1 MRKEDPA
8 PLDRSKGGTS
18 MATYITLV
26 KLTDQGAKNVK
37 QWGERIQEALQVG
50 AALGVHSRPYMT
62 MGPYDF
68 IGIAEAPDDETMA
81 KVNLSI
87 ASRGDVQ
94 TQTMRAFGL
103 EEIQQIVEGVR

>member
-1 MRKEDPA
+1 
-8 PLDRSKGGTS
+8 

-37 QWGERIQEALQVG
+37 QWPERIKEAMQVAG
-50 AALGVHSRPYMT
+50 QLGVSFQTWMT

-68 IGIAEAPDDETMA
+68 IGIAEAADDETIG

-94 TQTMRAFGL
+94 TLTMRAFGI
-103 EEIQQIVEGVR
+103 EEIQRIVEGVR

>member
-1 MRKEDPA
+1 MDRPYPRVMRKEDPA
-8 PLDRSKGGTS
+8 LLDRSKGGTS

-37 QWGERIQEALQVG
+37 QWGERIQEVLQVG
-50 AALGVHSRPYMT
+50 ASLGVNFRTYMT

-68 IGIAEAPDDETMA
+68 IGIAEAPDDETIA

-94 TQTMRAFGL
+94 
-103 EEIQQIVEGVR
+103 

>member
-1 MRKEDPA
+1 M
-8 PLDRSKGGTS
+8 

-26 KLTDQGAKNVK
+26 KLTDQGVKNVK
-37 QWGERIQEALQVG
+37 QSGERIQEAMQVG
-50 AALGVHSRPYMT
+50 ASLGVHFQVYMT

-68 IGIAEAPDDETMA
+68 VGIAEAPDDETIA

-94 TQTMRAFGL
+94 TLTMRAFGP
-103 EEIQQIVEGVR
+103 EEIRRIIEGVR

>member
-1 MRKEDPA
+1 
-8 PLDRSKGGTS
+8 

-26 KLTDQGAKNVK
+26 KLTDQGVRNVK
-37 QWGERIQEALQVG
+37 EWPARIQEALQVAG
-50 AALGVHSRPYMT
+50 ELGVRFQPWMT

-68 IGIAEAPDDETMA
+68 IGIAEAADDETIA

-94 TQTMRAFGL
+94 TVTMRAFGV
-103 EEIQQIVEGVR
+103 EEIQRIVGGVR

>member
-1 MRKEDPA
+1 
-8 PLDRSKGGTS
+8 

-26 KLTDQGAKNVK
+26 KLTEQGTKNVK
-37 QWGERIQEALQVG
+37 QWGERIQEAVQIG
-50 AALGVHSRPYMT
+50 ANLGVRFQTYMT

-68 IGIAEAPDDETMA
+68 IGIAEAPDDETIA

-94 TQTMRAFGL
+94 TMTMRAFGPGIGHADSVRKIGSRL
-103 EEIQQIVEGVR
+103 GVEIQA

>member
-1 MRKEDPA
+1 
-8 PLDRSKGGTS
+8 

-26 KLTDQGAKNVK
+26 KLTDQGVKNVK
-37 QWGERIQEALQVG
+37 QWPERIQEAMQV
-50 AALGVHSRPYMT
+50 AAELGCRFDAYMT

-68 IGIAEAPDDETMA
+68 VGVGEAPDDETMA

-94 TQTMRAFGL
+94 TLTMRAFQGD
-103 EEIQQIVEGVR
+103 EIHRIVEGVR

>member
-1 MRKEDPA
+1 
-8 PLDRSKGGTS
+8 

-26 KLTDQGAKNVK
+26 KLTDQGARNVK
-37 QWGERIQEALQVG
+37 QWGEKIQEALQIG
-50 AALGVHSRPYMT
+50 AGMGVNFQPYMT

-87 ASRGDVQ
+87 AARGDVQ
-94 TQTMRAFGL
+94 TLTMRAFGP
-103 EEIQQIVEGVR
+103 EEIRRIVEGVR

>member
-1 MRKEDPA
+1 
-8 PLDRSKGGTS
+8 

-37 QWGERIQEALQVG
+37 ELPQRIQEGLRVASE
-50 AALGVHSRPYMT
+50 LGVTFLPYMT

-68 IGIAEAPDDETMA
+68 VGIAEAPDDETIA
-81 KVNLSI
+81 KVNISV

-94 TQTMRAFGL
+94 TLTMRAFGM
-103 EEIQQIVEGVR
+103 EEIQRIIAGVR

>member
-1 MRKEDPA
+1 
-8 PLDRSKGGTS
+8 

-37 QWGERIQEALQVG
+37 QVTERIREAMQVAG
-50 AALGVHSRPYMT
+50 EFGVRFQAYMT

-68 IGIAEAPDDETMA
+68 VGIAQAPDDEAA
-81 KVNLSI
+81 KANLSI

-94 TQTMRAFGL
+94 TLTMRAFQG
-103 EEIQQIVEGVR
+103 EEIQRIVEGVRSRSCG

>member
-1 MRKEDPA
+1 
-8 PLDRSKGGTS
+8 

-26 KLTDQGAKNVK
+26 KLTDQGVKNVK
-37 QWGERIQEALQVG
+37 QCGERIQEAVQMG
-50 AALGVHSRPYMT
+50 AALGVTFQTYMT

-68 IGIAEAPDDETMA
+68 IGIAEAPDDETIA

-94 TQTMRAFGL
+94 TLTMRAFGP
-103 EEIQQIVEGVR
+103 EEIQRIVEGVR